1 MTAGLDAAAA
11 VVRGAG
17 LGAPLL
23 AVVVL
28 CAWRPPGPRVVA
40 AAITSTAWAALLL
53 LALHHAAVER
63 GWWTYHAT
71 GAVWR
76 GLPVDLW
83 LGWSLL
89 WGAVPA
95 LCLAAARHDR
105 VDRGASCR
113 QVAVVLAGLVVLDLV
128 LMPYGAPVVV
138 LGSAWLVGEVVGVLT
153 ALVPAVLLARWT
165 LRRTRVTARAWAQA
179 VWAGGL
185 LVGLPVLAV
194 SPVPPWPAAVTSAG
208 LQLALVACLPGLAA
222 MRELAV
228 VGRGTP
234 LPYDP
239 PARLVTSGPYAYVRN
254 PMQLTVAAT
263 FAVLAPVLGEPE
275 LLVGVL
281 VAVAYSVGIADWH
294 EGEGLRR
301 AFGRA
306 WTEYRAAV
314 RPWVPRLRPAPVVA
328 PATLWV
334 AADCE
339 PCTGVALWFARR
351 RPVGLT
357 IRPAA
362 EHPEVLWRVTYELTA
377 EASPPPGS
385 RDVRPLLR
393 TQGVSA
399 VARAL
404 AHVHLG
410 WALAGWALD
419 LPGVRH
425 LAQLGADA
433 FGAEPRP
440 SRPVPTS
447 CPAPRLTMNT

>member
-1 MTAGLDAAAA
+1 MTVGPDAAAA
-11 VVRGAG
+11 LVRGVG
-17 LGAPLL
+17 LGAPLV

-28 CAWRPPGPRVVA
+28 CAWRPPGPRAVA

-53 LALHHAAVER
+53 LLLHLAAAEL
-63 GWWTYHAT
+63 GWWTFHAA

-95 LCLAAARHDR
+95 LGLALVRHER
-105 VDRGASCR
+105 VDRGAAWR
-113 QVAVVLAGLVVLDLV
+113 QLAVVLGGLVVLDLA

-138 LGSAWLVGEVVGVLT
+138 LGPGWLAGEAVGVLT
-153 ALVPAVLLARWT
+153 ALFPALLLAHWT
-165 LRRTRVTARAWAQA
+165 LRRTHVVVRAWAQA
-179 VWAGGL
+179 AWAGGL
-185 LVGLPVLAV
+185 LVGLPVLVLA
-194 SPVPPWPAAVTSAG
+194 PAPPWPAAVTSVG
-208 LQLALVACLPGLAA
+208 LQLAAVACLPGLAA
-222 MRELAV
+222 MRELAD

-239 PARLVTSGPYAYVRN
+239 PAQLVTSGPYAYVRN

-263 FAVLAPVLGEPE
+263 FAVLAVVLGEPA

-294 EGEGLRR
+294 EGNELRR
-301 AFGRA
+301 AFGRT
-306 WTEYRAAV
+306 WTRYRAAV
-314 RPWVPRLRPAPVVA
+314 RPWLPRLRPAPVVA

-339 PCTGVALWFARR
+339 PCSGVARWFARR

-362 EHPEVLWRVTYELTA
+362 EHPEVLWRVTYEITD
-377 EASPPPGS
+377 GS
-385 RDVRPLLR
+385 TGLLLR
-393 TQGVSA
+393 VQGVSA

-425 LAQLGADA
+425 LARLGADV

-440 SRPVPTS
+440 SRPVPSS
-447 CPAPRLTMNT
+447 CSARA